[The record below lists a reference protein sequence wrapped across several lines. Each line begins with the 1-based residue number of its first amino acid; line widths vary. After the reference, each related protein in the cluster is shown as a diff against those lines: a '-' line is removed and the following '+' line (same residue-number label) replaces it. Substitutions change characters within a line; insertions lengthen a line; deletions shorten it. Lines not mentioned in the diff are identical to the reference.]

1 MKYFFL
7 LLTAIITQFTI
18 KAQVNK
24 ITAFTLPDSVR
35 AVQFLAEFT
44 VQSLNTHKDVSIGI
58 KTDQV
63 KLTLETGKESAVSF
77 EFPGNAK
84 VVAKGL
90 GVKSDEAGELEWE
103 YYWAK
108 NEPYRLLL
116 ANASD
121 SAENFTLYSGYIWI
135 PSQNK
140 WKLIGT
146 CKIAGRWGTIKEPSI
161 VFEAPRKKLLN
172 KLQVQTGSAWVQRS
186 NGSWRN
192 LQGDSKVAPTATV
205 ASHIDSIQQH
215 NDDIAIIKE
224 AIATGKTDAKSVV
237 EDVYYLM
244 MKEGTGKQV
253 LLTDTVVVYY
263 KGSLLNDGTVF
274 DQTKDKPATFPL
286 NRLIKGWHIGVP
298 LCKVGGKIK
307 IVIPSALAYSIRT
320 RAAKIPPNSILVFE
334 IEVLEA
340 RGKVGG

>member
-1 MKYFFL
+1 MKYALL

-24 ITAFTLPDSVR
+24 LTAFTLPDSVK

-44 VQSLNTHKDVSIGI
+44 VQNLNTHKDVSIGI

-63 KLTLETGKESAVSF
+63 KLTLETGKETAVSF
-77 EFPGNAK
+77 EFPKNAK

-90 GVKSDEAGELEWE
+90 SVKSDEAGELEWD
-103 YYWAK
+103 YSWSR

-116 ANASD
+116 ANTSD
-121 SAENFTLYSGYIWI
+121 SAENFTLYSGYVWI
-135 PSQNK
+135 PTQNK

-146 CKIAGRWGTIKEPSI
+146 CRIAGRWGTIKEPAL
-161 VFEAPRKKLLN
+161 VFEAPNKKLL
-172 KLQVQTGSAWVQRS
+172 KKMEVLTGPVWVQRN
-186 NGSWRN
+186 NGSWKN
-192 LQGDSKVAPTATV
+192 LQGDSKVSPTTTV
-205 ASHIDSIQQH
+205 ASHIDSVQQH
-215 NDDIAIIKE
+215 NEDIAIIKE
-224 AIATGKTDAKSVV
+224 AIRTGKTDAKSVV
-237 EDVYYLM
+237 DDVYYIM
-244 MKEGTGKQV
+244 MKEGTGRQV

-263 KGSLLNDGTVF
+263 KGSLLSDGTVF

-286 NRLIKGWHIGVP
+286 NRLIRGWHIGVP

-307 IVIPSALAYSIRT
+307 IVIPSALAYSVRT

-334 IEVLEA
+334 IEVLEVKA
-340 RGKVGG
+340 KS